1 MTDFV
6 IEDKY
11 LGQTVSLNIS
21 VYNTEDPPALADAS
35 SVTYSVK
42 YPDGTLAVDKTAA
55 THVTTGQYTINYT
68 LPAETTGQEGTYK
81 FTIYI
86 TGTSGNTD
94 IQTTSFEVE
103 ASI

>member
-55 THVTTGQYTINYT
+55 THGSTGQYTINYT
-68 LPAETTGQEGTYK
+68 LPAETTGQEGKYK
-81 FTIYI
+81 LTIYI
-86 TGTSGNTD
+86 TGDNTD

>member
-1 MTDFV
+1 MADFT
-6 IEDKY
+6 IDDKY
-11 LGQTVSLNIS
+11 LGETVPIEIS
-21 VYNTEDPPALADAS
+21 VVGADGDATDAT

-55 THVTTGQYTINYT
+55 THGATGQYTINYT
-68 LPAETTGQEGTYK
+68 LPTETTGQEGTYK

>member
-21 VYNTEDPPALADAS
+21 VYNAEDPPALADAS

-42 YPDGTLAVDKTAA
+42 YPDGTLAVDKTEA
-55 THVTTGQYTINYT
+55 THGATGQYTIDYT
-68 LPAETTGQEGTYK
+68 LPSETTGQVGKYILSVK
-81 FTIYI
+81 I
-86 TGTSGNTD
+86 TGTSGNVD
-94 IQTTSFEVE
+94 IKKTSFNVE

>member
-55 THVTTGQYTINYT
+55 THGFTGQYTINYT
-68 LPAETTGQEGTYK
+68 LPAETTGQEGKYMLSVK
-81 FTIYI
+81 I
-86 TGTSGNTD
+86 TGASGNVD
-94 IQTTSFEVE
+94 IKKTSFNVE